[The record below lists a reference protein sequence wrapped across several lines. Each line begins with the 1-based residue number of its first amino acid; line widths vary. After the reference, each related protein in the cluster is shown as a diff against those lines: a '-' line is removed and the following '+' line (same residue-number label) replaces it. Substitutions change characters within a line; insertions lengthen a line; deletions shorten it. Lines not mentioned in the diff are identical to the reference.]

1 MNGTGNTPAVH
12 PTGRPA
18 KLPGGRVDVVAPAQ
32 QSESFDVMG
41 RAGILPEAERTL
53 ALLMALGRG
62 GSAMVVGIARI
73 APDPFLQ
80 LGPGASSLKKPGDRG
95 RHDSIREELAKGV
108 RRF

>member
-1 MNGTGNTPAVH
+1 
-12 PTGRPA
+12 
-18 KLPGGRVDVVAPAQ
+18 
-32 QSESFDVMG
+32 MG
-41 RAGILPEAERTL
+41 RARILPEAERTL

-62 GSAMVVGIARI
+62 GSANVVVGIA
-73 APDPFLQ
+73 FLQ